1 MNVSIFGNRYF
12 VLPHISLFLPFWKK
26 KIIIIIQKREEKENT
41 LSISYIVLALR

>member
-12 VLPHISLFLPFWKK
+12 VLPHRSLSLPFWEKK
-26 KIIIIIQKREEKENT
+26 NNPKIEEKENP